1 MSLENIFGA
10 VVLLAVG
17 LVILLHPDKFRYS
30 SKQIKQFIF
39 RYWWISVFVLLGY
52 LTMGEWE
59 HLIITQE
66 SHSNVMKEWFEETT
80 ITIINDSYN
89 KHCRR

>member
-1 MSLENIFGA
+1 MLLFTMGGKEIKMMSDMSLENIFGA
-10 VVLLAVG
+10 VVLIAVG

-52 LTMGEWE
+52 LTMGEW
-59 HLIITQE
+59 
-66 SHSNVMKEWFEETT
+66 SNLFMA
-80 ITIINDSYN
+80 
-89 KHCRR
+89 

>member
-1 MSLENIFGA
+1 MVGKEIRMMSDMSLTNIFGA

-30 SKQIKQFIF
+30 CKQIKQFIF

-66 SHSNVMKEWFEETT
+66 SHSNVIK
-80 ITIINDSYN
+80 D
-89 KHCRR
+89 

>member
-1 MSLENIFGA
+1 MLRGLNKQNDDMSLENIYGV
-10 VVLLAVG
+10 VVLVVVG

-66 SHSNVMKEWFEETT
+66 SHSNVIK
-80 ITIINDSYN
+80 D
-89 KHCRR
+89 

>member
-1 MSLENIFGA
+1 MVGKEIRMMSDMSLTNIFGA
-10 VVLLAVG
+10 VVLIGVS

-52 LTMGEWE
+52 VTMGEW
-59 HLIITQE
+59 
-66 SHSNVMKEWFEETT
+66 SNLFIPT
-80 ITIINDSYN
+80 D
-89 KHCRR
+89 